1 MTAQASSDDIDWIPV
16 GVGEHWFGNGTVRL
30 TTLLGS
36 CVALCIWHPVRHIG
50 GLAHIVLPCRDR
62 QRLRKQ
68 AGTDSLDPR
77 YADEAISLFHMEA
90 EQFGSRLGEYH
101 AKIFGGGDMFDPNQ
115 KRTAVMEIGKRNIEA
130 VETLL
135 AAERVTIRSR
145 HLGGQGHRKL
155 VFDLVSGD
163 VWLKFPGGRDALASK
178 QQDRH
183 D

>member
-1 MTAQASSDDIDWIPV
+1 MTTHACVDDFEWIAV
-16 GVGEHWFGNGTVRL
+16 GLGEHWFGDGAVRL

-36 CVALCIWHPVRHIG
+36 CVALCVWHPVRHIG
-50 GLAHIVLPCRDR
+50 GLAHIVLPRRDR
-62 QRLRKQ
+62 SKLPTGP
-68 AGTDSLDPR
+68 ATESLDPR
-77 YADEAISLFHMEA
+77 YADEAIMLFHAEA
-90 EQFGSRLGEYH
+90 EQFGSRLCEYH
-101 AKIFGGGDMFDPNQ
+101 AKVFGGGDMFDSSE